1 MASETLPGKQPVT
14 ILAGPYGH
22 PLHPLLVTVP
32 IGAWVA
38 SVVFDIASQIV
49 DDPAALAQGAGWLVG
64 LGILGALAAALV
76 GFLDLLAI
84 PTGTRAFRVALLHM
98 STNLVVVA
106 VFAVSLVMRW
116 PVSDATEAVTAGP
129 MAVSTVGLVL
139 LGVGGWL
146 GGVLSFGYGVRVADE
161 RAQSRAFQ
169 RAEGAR

>member
-1 MASETLPGKQPVT
+1 VAGETLPGKQPVT

-38 SVVFDIASQIV
+38 SVVFDIASQVV

-64 LGILGALAAALV
+64 LGILGALAAAMV

-98 STNLVVVA
+98 SVNLVVVT

-116 PVSDATEAVTAGP
+116 PVSDATEAVGVGP

-169 RAEGAR
+169 RVEGAR